1 MRHHHIS
8 ISRIRSWTCLNSL
21 SKPELT
27 QIHFLKNAPLEKKTV
42 SIGNPFETVHVA
54 GAAIP
59 RYRVAAGVFAT
70 FFGLYVANK
79 TYKSF
84 QPRAAIEFGSK
95 EEENYVKRYI
105 HHHHQEAHSK
115 PAFIRETYQG
125 PSGQL

>member
-1 MRHHHIS
+1 MRLRVAVQYS
-8 ISRIRSWTCLNSL
+8 DSGL
-21 SKPELT
+21 
-27 QIHFLKNAPLEKKTV
+27 

-59 RYRVAAGVFAT
+59 RYKVAAGVFAT

-115 PAFIRETYQG
+115 PVFIRETYQG